1 MSREENMDV
10 AAALV
15 HLIREYFYAHLFLY
29 QYDGTYRKYYNIS
42 INKDTPWAF
51 QFFKRT
57 ALDFDEQFVEDL
69 FETLA
74 YGITYLTYEQQI
86 DVDHE
91 GSAIQLFEILTETYK
106 EILSTLNIK
115 TLNDDDDD
123 DVEFNKK
130 TLRMPVNGREIYEI
144 NRQAFGDS
152 MKRLGSS
159 RLTHVNWPK
168 SVIYNIDTHQHY
180 ALLRL
185 KFMHVVYMFLSENGR
200 KIALTR
206 LESAIRHYIDVSNL
220 TTMQIAQLQAELHCP
235 AGEFSIEGFS
245 QSRCAKEESVEQKLS
260 DSNESLAPLESSL
273 NELGA
278 LIGLE
283 SVKREVRK
291 LVNLIQVSQ
300 MRERAGLKLA
310 PTSLHLVF
318 AGAPGTGKTTVAR
331 LIGAI
336 YKALGLLKKG
346 HLVEVDR
353 SGLVGGYVG
362 HTAIKTKEVIESAL
376 GGVLFIDEAYSLT
389 SQSDNDFGGEAI
401 ETLLKYMEDYRDQLV
416 VIAAGYSEEMEE
428 FLASNPGLDSRFK
441 TKINFENYSVTEL
454 TEMFENLVVE
464 NDYHVAEGAIQVIR
478 DILDEAKDD
487 EKFANGRTVRN
498 LFEKLLMIH
507 ADRVADFSN
516 PTISDLKN
524 ITVDDAVELERDST
538 ILG

>member
-1 MSREENMDV
+1 MDV

-15 HLIREYFYAHLFLY
+15 HLIREYFYAYLFLY
-29 QYDGTYRKYYNIS
+29 QYNGAYRKAYNIS
-42 INKDTPWAF
+42 VNKDTPWAF

-57 ALDFDEQFVEDL
+57 ALDFDEEFVQDL
-69 FETLA
+69 FEALA
-74 YGITYLTYEQQI
+74 YDITYLTYEQQ
-86 DVDHE
+86 VDADQE
-91 GSAIQLFEILTETYK
+91 ENVINLFEILTKTYK
-106 EILSTLNIK
+106 DILLTLNIK
-115 TLNDDDDD
+115 TLDDDEVD
-123 DVEFNKK
+123 FNKK
-130 TLRMPVNGREIYEI
+130 ALRMPRNGREIYEF
-144 NRQAFGDS
+144 NRQAFDERVQKFGWE
-152 MKRLGSS
+152 
-159 RLTHVNWPK
+159 RLTYANEPK
-168 SVIYNIDTHQHY
+168 ALIDTIDILQPY
-180 ALLRL
+180 ALLQL
-185 KFMHVVYMFLSENGR
+185 KFMHVVYIFLSETER
-200 KIALTR
+200 KSAFTR
-206 LESAIRHYIDVSNL
+206 LEAAIRHYIDVSKL
-220 TTMQIAQLQAELHCP
+220 TVIQVTQLQDELRFP
-235 AGEFSIEGFS
+235 AGEISIEGVS
-245 QSRCAKEESVEQKLS
+245 QSSRTKRQSVERKAS
-260 DSNESLAPLESSL
+260 DSNDSLASLESAL
-273 NELGA
+273 NELGS

-310 PTSLHLVF
+310 STSLHLVF

-401 ETLLKYMEDYRDQLV
+401 ETLLKHMEDYRDQLV

-454 TEMFENLVVE
+454 TEIFENLVIE

-478 DILDEAKDD
+478 DILDVVKDD

-498 LFEKLLMIH
+498 LFEKVLMIH
-507 ADRVADFSN
+507 AEGLSLSFR
-516 PTISDLKN
+516 
-524 ITVDDAVELERDST
+524 
-538 ILG
+538 

>member
-1 MSREENMDV
+1 MI
-10 AAALV
+10 L
-15 HLIREYFYAHLFLY
+15 
-29 QYDGTYRKYYNIS
+29 GTSCAKEQSVERKLRDSNDS
-42 INKDTPWAF
+42 
-51 QFFKRT
+51 
-57 ALDFDEQFVEDL
+57 
-69 FETLA
+69 LA
-74 YGITYLTYEQQI
+74 
-86 DVDHE
+86 
-91 GSAIQLFEILTETYK
+91 S
-106 EILSTLNIK
+106 
-115 TLNDDDDD
+115 
-123 DVEFNKK
+123 
-130 TLRMPVNGREIYEI
+130 
-144 NRQAFGDS
+144 
-152 MKRLGSS
+152 
-159 RLTHVNWPK
+159 
-168 SVIYNIDTHQHY
+168 
-180 ALLRL
+180 
-185 KFMHVVYMFLSENGR
+185 
-200 KIALTR
+200 
-206 LESAIRHYIDVSNL
+206 LESA
-220 TTMQIAQLQAELHCP
+220 
-235 AGEFSIEGFS
+235 
-245 QSRCAKEESVEQKLS
+245 
-260 DSNESLAPLESSL
+260 L
-273 NELGA
+273 NELGS

-310 PTSLHLVF
+310 STSLHLVF

-346 HLVEVDR
+346 NLVEVDR

-454 TEMFENLVVE
+454 TEIFENLVIE
-464 NDYHVAEGAIQVIR
+464 NDYHVTEGAIQVIR
-478 DILDEAKDD
+478 DIFDVVKDD

-498 LFEKLLMIH
+498 LFEKVLMIH
-507 ADRVADFSN
+507 ADRVADFLK

>member
-1 MSREENMDV
+1 MSRGENMDV

-15 HLIREYFYAHLFLY
+15 HLIREYFFAYLFLY
-29 QYDGTYRKYYNIS
+29 QYDGSYRKAYNIS

-57 ALDFDEQFVEDL
+57 ALDFDEEFVQDL

-74 YGITYLTYEQQI
+74 YDITYLTYERQMDADQEE
-86 DVDHE
+86 DVI
-91 GSAIQLFEILTETYK
+91 SLFEMLTETYK

-115 TLNDDDDD
+115 TLDDDEVD
-123 DVEFNKK
+123 FNKK
-130 TLRMPVNGREIYEI
+130 TPRMPRSGREIYEV
-144 NRQAFGDS
+144 NRQAFDERVQSFGW
-152 MKRLGSS
+152 S
-159 RLTHVNWPK
+159 RLTYVAGLK
-168 SVIYNIDTHQHY
+168 SLIDNIGIRQHY

-185 KFMHVVYMFLSENGR
+185 KFIHVVYMFLSETKR
-200 KIALTR
+200 SIAVTR
-206 LESAIRHYIDVSNL
+206 LESAIRHYIDVSKL
-220 TTMQIAQLQAELHCP
+220 TAMQMAQLQDELRFP
-235 AGEFSIEGFS
+235 ADELSIEGFS
-245 QSRCAKEESVEQKLS
+245 QARSAKKQSVERKLS
-260 DSNESLAPLESSL
+260 DSNDSLAPLESAL

-441 TKINFENYSVTEL
+441 TKINFENYSVAEL
-454 TEMFENLVVE
+454 TEIFENLVIE
-464 NDYHVAEGAIQVIR
+464 NDYHVTEGAIQVIR
-478 DILDEAKDD
+478 DILDAAKDD

-498 LFEKLLMIH
+498 LFEKVLMIH
-507 ADRVADFSN
+507 ADRVADFLN

>member
-1 MSREENMDV
+1 MI
-10 AAALV
+10 L
-15 HLIREYFYAHLFLY
+15 
-29 QYDGTYRKYYNIS
+29 GTSCAKEQSVERKLRDSNDS
-42 INKDTPWAF
+42 
-51 QFFKRT
+51 
-57 ALDFDEQFVEDL
+57 
-69 FETLA
+69 LA
-74 YGITYLTYEQQI
+74 
-86 DVDHE
+86 
-91 GSAIQLFEILTETYK
+91 S
-106 EILSTLNIK
+106 
-115 TLNDDDDD
+115 
-123 DVEFNKK
+123 
-130 TLRMPVNGREIYEI
+130 
-144 NRQAFGDS
+144 
-152 MKRLGSS
+152 
-159 RLTHVNWPK
+159 
-168 SVIYNIDTHQHY
+168 
-180 ALLRL
+180 
-185 KFMHVVYMFLSENGR
+185 
-200 KIALTR
+200 
-206 LESAIRHYIDVSNL
+206 LESA
-220 TTMQIAQLQAELHCP
+220 
-235 AGEFSIEGFS
+235 
-245 QSRCAKEESVEQKLS
+245 
-260 DSNESLAPLESSL
+260 L
-273 NELGA
+273 NELGS

-310 PTSLHLVF
+310 STSLHLVF

-376 GGVLFIDEAYSLT
+376 GGVLFIDEAYSLA

-454 TEMFENLVVE
+454 TEIFENLVIE
-464 NDYHVAEGAIQVIR
+464 NDYHVTEGAIQVIR
-478 DILDEAKDD
+478 DIFDAVKDD

-498 LFEKLLMIH
+498 LFEQLLMIH
-507 ADRVADFSN
+507 ADRVADFLN

-524 ITVDDAVELERDST
+524 ITVDDVVELERDST
-538 ILG
+538 IMG

>member
-1 MSREENMDV
+1 MDV

-15 HLIREYFYAHLFLY
+15 HLIREYFYAYLFLY
-29 QYDGTYRKYYNIS
+29 QYNGAYRKAYNIS
-42 INKDTPWAF
+42 VNKDTPWAF

-57 ALDFDEQFVEDL
+57 ALDFDEEFVQDL
-69 FETLA
+69 FEALA
-74 YGITYLTYEQQI
+74 YDITYLTYEQQ
-86 DVDHE
+86 VDADQE
-91 GSAIQLFEILTETYK
+91 ENVINLFEILTKTYK
-106 EILSTLNIK
+106 DILLTLNIK
-115 TLNDDDDD
+115 TLDDDEVD
-123 DVEFNKK
+123 FNKK
-130 TLRMPVNGREIYEI
+130 ALRMPRNGREIYEF
-144 NRQAFGDS
+144 NRQAFDERVQKFGWE
-152 MKRLGSS
+152 
-159 RLTHVNWPK
+159 RLTYANEPK
-168 SVIYNIDTHQHY
+168 ALIDTIDILQPY
-180 ALLRL
+180 ALLQL
-185 KFMHVVYMFLSENGR
+185 KFMHVVYIFLSETER
-200 KIALTR
+200 KSAFTR
-206 LESAIRHYIDVSNL
+206 LEAAIRHYIDVSKL
-220 TTMQIAQLQAELHCP
+220 TVIQVTQLQDELRFP
-235 AGEFSIEGFS
+235 AGEISIEGVS
-245 QSRCAKEESVEQKLS
+245 QSSRTKRQSVERKAS
-260 DSNESLAPLESSL
+260 DSNDSLASLESAL
-273 NELGA
+273 NELGS

-310 PTSLHLVF
+310 STSLHLVF

-401 ETLLKYMEDYRDQLV
+401 ETLLKHMEDYRDQLV

-454 TEMFENLVVE
+454 TEIFENLVIE

-478 DILDEAKDD
+478 DILDVVKDD

-498 LFEKLLMIH
+498 LFEKVLMIH
-507 ADRVADFSN
+507 ADRVADFLN

-524 ITVDDAVELERDST
+524 ITVDDAVELERNST
-538 ILG
+538 IMG

>member
-1 MSREENMDV
+1 MDV

-15 HLIREYFYAHLFLY
+15 HLIREYFYAYLFLY
-29 QYDGTYRKYYNIS
+29 QYDGAYRKTYNIS

-57 ALDFDEQFVEDL
+57 ALDFDEEFVQDL
-69 FETLA
+69 FEALA
-74 YGITYLTYEQQI
+74 YDITYLTYERQ
-86 DVDHE
+86 VDADQE
-91 GSAIQLFEILTETYK
+91 ENVINLFEILTKTYM

-115 TLNDDDDD
+115 TLDDDEVD
-123 DVEFNKK
+123 FNKK
-130 TLRMPVNGREIYEI
+130 TLRMPRNGREIYEF
-144 NRQAFGDS
+144 NRQTFDERVQKVGW
-152 MKRLGSS
+152 S
-159 RLTHVNWPK
+159 RLNYANEPK
-168 SVIYNIDTHQHY
+168 ALIDTIDIPQPY

-185 KFMHVVYMFLSENGR
+185 KFMHVVYMFISETER
-200 KIALTR
+200 QIAVTR
-206 LESAIRHYIDVSNL
+206 LESAILHYVNVSNL
-220 TTMQIAQLQAELHCP
+220 TVMQVTQLQDELRCP
-235 AGEFSIEGFS
+235 ADEISIGGVLR
-245 QSRCAKEESVEQKLS
+245 SRCTKKQSVEHKIS
-260 DSNESLAPLESSL
+260 DSNDSLAPLESAL

-441 TKINFENYSVTEL
+441 TKINFGNYSVTEL
-454 TEMFENLVVE
+454 TEIFENLVIE

-478 DILDEAKDD
+478 DILDAAKDD

-498 LFEKLLMIH
+498 LFEKVLMIH

>member
-1 MSREENMDV
+1 MDV

-29 QYDGTYRKYYNIS
+29 QYDGAYRKSYNIS

-57 ALDFDEQFVEDL
+57 ALDFDEKFVEGL

-74 YGITYLTYEQQI
+74 CDITYLTYEQKTDAEQA
-86 DVDHE
+86 E
-91 GSAIQLFEILTETYK
+91 NAIQLFDILTETYK

-115 TLNDDDDD
+115 TLNDDNDDFD
-123 DVEFNKK
+123 KK
-130 TLRMPVNGREIYEI
+130 TLRMPINGREIYEF
-144 NRQAFGDS
+144 NRQAFDERVQEFGWS
-152 MKRLGSS
+152 G
-159 RLTHVNWPK
+159 LTYANEPK
-168 SVIYNIDTHQHY
+168 SLIDTIDILQPY

-185 KFMHVVYMFLSENGR
+185 KLMHVVYIFLSETER
-200 KIALTR
+200 KSAFTR
-206 LESAIRHYIDVSNL
+206 LEAAIRHYIDVSKL
-220 TTMQIAQLQAELHCP
+220 TVIQVTQLQDELRFP
-235 AGEFSIEGFS
+235 AGEISIEGVS
-245 QSRCAKEESVEQKLS
+245 QSSCTKRQSVERKAS
-260 DSNESLAPLESSL
+260 DSNDSLASLESAL
-273 NELGA
+273 NELGS

-310 PTSLHLVF
+310 PTSLRLVF

-362 HTAIKTKEVIESAL
+362 HTAIKTKQVIESAL

-441 TKINFENYSVTEL
+441 TKIGFENYSVTEL
-454 TEMFENLVVE
+454 TDIFENLVVE

-478 DILDEAKDD
+478 DILVAAKDD

-507 ADRVADFSN
+507 ADRVADFLN
-516 PTISDLKN
+516 PTINDLKN

-538 ILG
+538 TIMG

>member
-1 MSREENMDV
+1 MDV
-10 AAALV
+10 APALV
-15 HLIREYFYAHLFLY
+15 HLLREYFYAHLFLY
-29 QYDGTYRKYYNIS
+29 QYDGAYRKSYNIS

-74 YGITYLTYEQQI
+74 YDITYLTYEQKTDSDQA
-86 DVDHE
+86 E
-91 GSAIQLFEILTETYK
+91 NAIKLFDILADTYN

-115 TLNDDDDD
+115 TLNDDNDD
-123 DVEFNKK
+123 FNKK
-130 TLRMPVNGREIYEI
+130 TLRMPINGREIYEF
-144 NRQAFGDS
+144 NRQAFDERVQEFGW
-152 MKRLGSS
+152 S
-159 RLTHVNWPK
+159 RLTYVAGPK
-168 SVIYNIDTHQHY
+168 SLIDNIDIRQHY

-185 KFMHVVYMFLSENGR
+185 KVMHVVYMFLSENER
-200 KIALTR
+200 KASVTR
-206 LESAIRHYIDVSNL
+206 LEAAILHYIDVSKL
-220 TTMQIAQLQAELHCP
+220 TVMQITELQNELRCP
-235 AGEFSIEGFS
+235 ADEISIERVS
-245 QSRCAKEESVEQKLS
+245 QSRCAKEQSVERKLS
-260 DSNESLAPLESSL
+260 DSNDSLVPLESAL
-273 NELGA
+273 NELGF

-336 YKALGLLKKG
+336 YKALGLLNKG

-441 TKINFENYSVTEL
+441 TKITFENYSVTEL
-454 TEMFENLVVE
+454 TKMFENLVVE
-464 NDYHVAEGAIQVIR
+464 NDYHVAEGTIQVIR
-478 DILDEAKDD
+478 DILDAAKDD

-507 ADRVADFSN
+507 ADRVADFLN
-516 PTISDLKN
+516 PTINDLKN